1 MPYSDGIPMFIFP
14 TFLISNFYRKRP
26 ICTLNVYY
34 VRNHWITNYVV
45 EFRVNTVFTLNSDE
59 ENKQEID
66 KRVTR
71 IAKEATISSLV
82 IR

>member
-1 MPYSDGIPMFIFP
+1 M
-14 TFLISNFYRKRP
+14 
-26 ICTLNVYY
+26 NVYY

-66 KRVTR
+66 KMVTR